1 MAGNHVGEQTDG
13 QGGRADDQ
21 QLKQVDR
28 SQQEIDRPRHT
39 GGEQLVAQIV
49 AEALRA
55 DGGDPVLDQCPDSEH
70 ERHDHRGVGRHVHTW
85 NDAAQVENEDREEQG
100 GDHRHVALATGLT
113 HHVIHDLVA
122 HEVETVLDYALPTAG
137 DELGALC
144 GHAEHHQQHDG
155 CHDTNQNNAVDGKRS
170 SLEQNLR
177 GKEVINRGQ
186 MSACLVSQQQSCA
199 ERTDH
204 ITPPASS
211 MSGVSLNPPGRQM

>member
-1 MAGNHVGEQTDG
+1 MVGLRFSQTGDRKRRVSRPSLFREAQVDVHGGKNREDVGLQEGDERLEAGHGETTGEPQRTHRDALQLVDRVNHPELCERQAGGDHKVAGNHVGELTDG

-85 NDAAQVENEDREEQG
+85 NDAAQVENEDRE
-100 GDHRHVALATGLT
+100 DR
-113 HHVIHDLVA
+113 
-122 HEVETVLDYALPTAG
+122 
-137 DELGALC
+137 
-144 GHAEHHQQHDG
+144 
-155 CHDTNQNNAVDGKRS
+155 NW
-170 SLEQNLR
+170 
-177 GKEVINRGQ
+177 
-186 MSACLVSQQQSCA
+186 
-199 ERTDH
+199 
-204 ITPPASS
+204 
-211 MSGVSLNPPGRQM
+211 RQA